1 MNAWPCGEGVIS
13 ARACPVSGRQQT
25 ASRTMVPPILLTQ
38 NRLPHRRS
46 RGRFAVPDPACSL
59 PESAPVFTRS
69 GGDHGTSAAYR
80 RASGRACVE
89 RRSCGDRADRG
100 RAGGRPK
107 GAGAATEWPLI
118 GAGER
123 RGSASFPSR
132 SMVGCGDGEGWK
144 RAWSGGGGLRQDER
158 NGAMPCGLL
167 AITPCL
173 HILFAVLGDGA
184 IRQAMAPCTAET
196 LGLLRFYMA
205 PSGLIADF
213 CHVA

>member
-13 ARACPVSGRQQT
+13 ARACPVSGRQQP
-25 ASRTMVPPILLTQ
+25 ASRTTVPPILLTQ

-80 RASGRACVE
+80 RASGRTCVE

-100 RAGGRPK
+100 RTGGRPA
-107 GAGAATEWPLI
+107 GAGAASERPLI
-118 GAGER
+118 GVRER

-132 SMVGCGDGEGWK
+132 SMVGCGDGEGW
-144 RAWSGGGGLRQDER
+144 RSARSGGGGVRQDER

-173 HILFAVLGDGA
+173 HILFAVFGDGA
-184 IRQAMAPCTAET
+184 IEQAMAPCIAET
-196 LGLLRFYMA
+196 RGLLRFNMA

>member
-1 MNAWPCGEGVIS
+1 MSAWPCGEGMIS
-13 ARACPVSGRQQT
+13 TRAYPVSGKEQT
-25 ASRTMVPPILLTQ
+25 ASRTTVPPILLTQ

-46 RGRFAVPDPACSL
+46 RGRFAVPDPVCSL

-80 RASGRACVE
+80 RASGRTCVE

-100 RAGGRPK
+100 RTGSRSA
-107 GAGAATEWPLI
+107 GAGAASERPLI
-118 GAGER
+118 GVRER

-132 SMVGCGDGEGWK
+132 SMVGCGDGEGW
-144 RAWSGGGGLRQDER
+144 RSARSGEGGVRQDER
-158 NGAMPCGLL
+158 NDAMPCGLL

-173 HILFAVLGDGA
+173 HILFAVLVDGA
-184 IRQAMAPCTAET
+184 IRRAMAPCIAET
-196 LGLLRFYMA
+196 RGLLRFYMA

>member
-1 MNAWPCGEGVIS
+1 MSVWPCGEGVIS
-13 ARACPVSGRQQT
+13 ARACPVSGREQT
-25 ASRTMVPPILLTQ
+25 ASRTTVPPILLTQ

-46 RGRFAVPDPACSL
+46 RGRFAVPDPVCSL

-80 RASGRACVE
+80 RASGRTCVE

-100 RAGGRPK
+100 RTGSRSA
-107 GAGAATEWPLI
+107 GAGAPSKWPLI

-132 SMVGCGDGEGWK
+132 SMVGCGHREGWRNARLGEG
-144 RAWSGGGGLRQDER
+144 GVRQDER

-173 HILFAVLGDGA
+173 YILFVVLVDGA
-184 IRQAMAPCTAET
+184 IEQAMAPCVAET

>member
-1 MNAWPCGEGVIS
+1 MSAWPCGEGVVS
-13 ARACPVSGRQQT
+13 ARACPVSGRQQP
-25 ASRTMVPPILLTQ
+25 ASRTTVPPILLPQ

-59 PESAPVFTRS
+59 PECAPVFTRS
-69 GGDHGTSAAYR
+69 GGYHGTSAAYR
-80 RASGRACVE
+80 RASGRTCVD

-100 RAGGRPK
+100 RTGGRSA
-107 GAGAATEWPLI
+107 GAGATSGWPLI
-118 GAGER
+118 GARER

-144 RAWSGGGGLRQDER
+144 RTWSGGGGVRQDER

-167 AITPCL
+167 AITYCL
-173 HILFAVLGDGA
+173 HILFQDLYNGA
-184 IRQAMAPCTAET
+184 IRQAIAPCIAET

>member
-25 ASRTMVPPILLTQ
+25 ASRTTVPPILLTQ

-46 RGRFAVPDPACSL
+46 RGRFAVPDPACCL

-69 GGDHGTSAAYR
+69 GGDHGTSTSYR
-80 RASGRACVE
+80 RASGRTCVE
-89 RRSCGDRADRG
+89 RRSRGDRADRG
-100 RAGGRPK
+100 RAGGRSE
-107 GAGAATEWPLI
+107 GAGAASERPLI
-118 GAGER
+118 DALER

-132 SMVGCGDGEGWK
+132 SMVGCGHREGWMSARSGEG
-144 RAWSGGGGLRQDER
+144 GVRQDER

-167 AITPCL
+167 AITYCL
-173 HILFAVLGDGA
+173 HILFAVLRDGA
-184 IRQAMAPCTAET
+184 IRQAMAPCIAET
-196 LGLLRFYMA
+196 RGLLRFYMA

>member
-1 MNAWPCGEGVIS
+1 MSAWPCGEGMIS
-13 ARACPVSGRQQT
+13 ARACPVSGREQT
-25 ASRTMVPPILLTQ
+25 ASRTTVPPIFLTQ

-46 RGRFAVPDPACSL
+46 RGRFAVPDPVCSL

-80 RASGRACVE
+80 RASGRTCVE

-100 RAGGRPK
+100 RTGSRSA
-107 GAGAATEWPLI
+107 GAGAASERPLI
-118 GAGER
+118 GVRER

-132 SMVGCGDGEGWK
+132 SMVGCGDGEGW
-144 RAWSGGGGLRQDER
+144 RSARSGEGGVRQDER
-158 NGAMPCGLL
+158 NDAMPCGLL

-173 HILFAVLGDGA
+173 HILFAVLVDGA
-184 IRQAMAPCTAET
+184 IRRAMAPCIAET
-196 LGLLRFYMA
+196 RGLLRFYMA

>member
-13 ARACPVSGRQQT
+13 ARACSVSGRQQT

-107 GAGAATEWPLI
+107 GAGAASERPLI

-132 SMVGCGDGEGWK
+132 SMVGCGDWEGW
-144 RAWSGGGGLRQDER
+144 RSARSGDGGVRQDER

-173 HILFAVLGDGA
+173 HILFAVLVDGA
-184 IRQAMAPCTAET
+184 IRQAMAPCVAKT
-196 LGLLRFYMA
+196 LGLLRFLMA
-205 PSGLIADF
+205 PSWLIADF

>member
-1 MNAWPCGEGVIS
+1 MSAWLYGERVIS
-13 ARACPVSGRQQT
+13 ARACPVSGREQT
-25 ASRTMVPPILLTQ
+25 ASRTTVPPILLPQ
-38 NRLPHRRS
+38 NRHPHRRL

-59 PESAPVFTRS
+59 PESAPVFMRL

-80 RASGRACVE
+80 RASGRTCVE

-100 RAGGRPK
+100 RTGGRSA
-107 GAGAATEWPLI
+107 GAGAASERPLI
-118 GAGER
+118 GARER

-132 SMVGCGDGEGWK
+132 SMVGCGDWEGWRSARSGEG
-144 RAWSGGGGLRQDER
+144 GVRQDER

-167 AITPCL
+167 AINHCL
-173 HILFAVLGDGA
+173 HILFAVFGDGA
-184 IRQAMAPCTAET
+184 IEQAMVPCVAET
-196 LGLLRFYMA
+196 HGFLRFYMA

>member
-1 MNAWPCGEGVIS
+1 MSAWSCGEGVIS
-13 ARACPVSGRQQT
+13 ARACPVSGREQT
-25 ASRTMVPPILLTQ
+25 ASRTTVPPILLTQ

-80 RASGRACVE
+80 RASGRTCVE
-89 RRSCGDRADRG
+89 RRSRGDRADRG
-100 RAGGRPK
+100 RAGGRPE
-107 GAGAATEWPLI
+107 GAGAASERPLI

-132 SMVGCGDGEGWK
+132 SMVGCGVGEGW
-144 RAWSGGGGLRQDER
+144 RSARSGEGGVRQDER

-167 AITPCL
+167 AIPYCL
-173 HILFAVLGDGA
+173 NILFSVFGDGT
-184 IRQAMAPCTAET
+184 IEQAMAPCIAET
-196 LGLLRFYMA
+196 RGLLRFNMA

>member
-1 MNAWPCGEGVIS
+1 MSAWPCGGRVIS

-25 ASRTMVPPILLTQ
+25 TSRTTVPPILLPQ
-38 NRLPHRRS
+38 NRHPHRRS
-46 RGRFAVPDPACSL
+46 RGRFAVPDPVCSL

-80 RASGRACVE
+80 GASGRTCVE
-89 RRSCGDRADRG
+89 RRPCGDRADRG
-100 RAGGRPK
+100 RTGGRPE
-107 GAGAATEWPLI
+107 GAGAASERPLI
-118 GAGER
+118 DAWER

-132 SMVGCGDGEGWK
+132 SMVGCGHREGWRSARSGEG
-144 RAWSGGGGLRQDER
+144 GVRQDER

-173 HILFAVLGDGA
+173 HILFAVLVDGA
-184 IRQAMAPCTAET
+184 IRQAMAPCVAKT
-196 LGLLRFYMA
+196 LGLLRFLMA
-205 PSGLIADF
+205 PSWLIADF